1 LQKEYPT
8 GGKPLMTKDRKTIA
22 LLSDNGRLEE
32 TLKLDLEDE
41 GFNVIPI
48 AGVERDLQI
57 FRGVQI
63 NMLILDLDTH
73 IWEISF
79 VKEVRRIRPVLPIVL
94 LSSFEEKLTD
104 FLFNRIEIASTFIK
118 PFELERFTSSI
129 NAILTNNA

>member
-1 LQKEYPT
+1 
-8 GGKPLMTKDRKTIA
+8 MTKDRKTIA

-118 PFELERFTSSI
+118 PFELERFTRSI
-129 NAILTNNA
+129 NGILTSNA

>member
-1 LQKEYPT
+1 
-8 GGKPLMTKDRKTIA
+8 MTKDRKTIA

-57 FRGVQI
+57 FRGAQI

>member
-1 LQKEYPT
+1 
-8 GGKPLMTKDRKTIA
+8 MTKDRKTIA

-79 VKEVRRIRPVLPIVL
+79 VKEVRRIRRVLPIVL

-118 PFELERFTSSI
+118 PFELERFTRFI
-129 NAILTNNA
+129 NGILTSNA

>member
-1 LQKEYPT
+1 
-8 GGKPLMTKDRKTIA
+8 MTRDRKTIA

-118 PFELERFTSSI
+118 PFELERFTRSI
-129 NAILTNNA
+129 NGILTSNA